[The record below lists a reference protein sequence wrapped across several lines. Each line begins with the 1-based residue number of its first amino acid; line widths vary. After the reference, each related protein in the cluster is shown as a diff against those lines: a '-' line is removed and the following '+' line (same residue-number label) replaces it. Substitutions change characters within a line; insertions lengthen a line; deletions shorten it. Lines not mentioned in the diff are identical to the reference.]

1 MYMQRNVLKQSGDSK
16 MVVCVDRIVNG
27 DYWGRLY
34 NHVDKREIVF
44 HGFPELVY
52 QIEEILTRIKF
63 PSPAHA
69 YHSFQVDENTEET
82 GERFYLPG
90 DMLVEEMAPGLLAS
104 FVVLVQ
110 FRHNATWAGLLFCEG
125 KDRPRHFQSV
135 LELIRLIDENPG
147 CALLQAS
154 E

>member
-16 MVVCVDRIVNG
+16 MVVCVDRIVDG

-52 QIEEILTRIKF
+52 QIEEILARIKF

-69 YHSFQVDENTEET
+69 YHSFQVEEAVEEAA
-82 GERFYLPG
+82 ERFYLPG
-90 DMLVEEMAPGLLAS
+90 EMLVEDLVPGALSS
-104 FVVLVQ
+104 FVILVQ
-110 FRHNATWAGLLFCEG
+110 FRHNATWAGLLFVEG
-125 KDRPRHFQSV
+125 EDRPRHFPSV
-135 LELIRLIDENPG
+135 LELIRLIDGAPG
-147 CALLQAS
+147 CVIQRAQ